1 MLLLVLLIGRKGTVE
16 HNLLSLSLSLLRC
29 VALGAMLVEQLSIRR
44 GITICLSERRTA
56 SEQRR
61 AMGLKGRLTIVR
73 WRVSPMMLF
82 GRLRLSSRSS
92 LASSFPLPPRRYH
105 PSLWYC
111 IRHRASHAPSA
122 SPQRGIRVSRCPLRV
137 WRGDSRAMQ
146 PITHPAL
153 CCISPLSLSLSC
165 SLPLCSPSLCLSP
178 SLAPSRKRPSS
189 RPASQRSL
197 AALARVVRSRKCAS
211 SSSTTR
217 TAASSATS
225 RARSARETS

>member
-1 MLLLVLLIGRKGTVE
+1 
-16 HNLLSLSLSLLRC
+16 
-29 VALGAMLVEQLSIRR
+29 MLVEQLSIRR

-153 CCISPLSLSLSC
+153 CCISLLSLLSLSLSLPLSLSC
-165 SLPLCSPSLCLSP
+165 SLVALRAVRVGNAHQAGPRHKGPWP
-178 SLAPSRKRPSS
+178 HWLAWSGH
-189 RPASQRSL
+189 ASARRVPRRHAPQHHPQRQGPGPRGRHPDP
-197 AALARVVRSRKCAS
+197 ARVGARGQATALIGSREPFIDIRLYP
-211 SSSTTR
+211 TQ
-217 TAASSATS
+217 
-225 RARSARETS
+225 